1 MVNEADYQ
9 LLIHKR
15 KSTGFKHFK
24 YSKAFIEYSND
35 IDDIYENI
43 EGYNPNKKCKILM
56 VFDDMIL
63 FFLNNFFLN
72 FFNK

>member
-43 EGYNPNKKCKILM
+43 DG
-56 VFDDMIL
+56 F
-63 FFLNNFFLN
+63 
-72 FFNK
+72 

>member
-35 IDDIYENI
+35 IDDIFENI
-43 EGYNPNKKCKILM
+43 EGYNPNKK
-56 VFDDMIL
+56 
-63 FFLNNFFLN
+63 
-72 FFNK
+72 